1 MTTLSISPAEYQTFR
16 AFLEQAC
23 GIMLGEDKHYLV
35 SSRLGRLMAEQG
47 IPTLGELV
55 TRLTGVRGAEL
66 RVRVIDAMTT
76 NETLW
81 FRDTTPYDA
90 LTRHILPELAQIP
103 GRPLRFW
110 SAACS
115 SGQEPY
121 SISMVV
127 QEYVVSKPGQLTWGV
142 QIVGTDISNTIL
154 KEAIAGIYDSIS
166 LARGVSPERRQRH
179 FTPLGDKWQVKP
191 EIRARASFKELNLKQ
206 NYAALGKFDVI
217 FCRNVLIYFSA
228 EFKRDI
234 LSRLAQ
240 ALSPGGYLI
249 LGSSEAIANL
259 CDAFE
264 MVHCAGGVIYRL
276 KDGKAG
282 K

>member
-1 MTTLSISPAEYQTFR
+1 MTTLAITPPEYQAFH
-16 AFLEQAC
+16 AFLEEAC
-23 GIMLGEDKHYLV
+23 GITLGADKYYLV
-35 SSRLGRLMAEQG
+35 SSRLGRLMTEQG
-47 IPTLGELV
+47 IPTLGVLV
-55 TRLTGVRGAEL
+55 AQLASGRNLDL
-66 RVRVIDAMTT
+66 RARVIDAMTT

-127 QEYVVSKPGQLTWGV
+127 QEYVLSKPGQLPWGV
-142 QIVGTDISNTIL
+142 QIVGTDISSTML
-154 KEAIAGIYDSIS
+154 KEANAGIYDSMS
-166 LARGVSPERRQRH
+166 LARGVSPERRQRF
-179 FTPLGDKWQVKP
+179 FTPLGDKWQLKP
-191 EIRARASFKELNLKQ
+191 EIRGRASFKELNLKQ

-228 EFKRDI
+228 ELKRDI

-240 ALSPGGYLI
+240 ALNPGGYLI
-249 LGSSEAIANL
+249 LGSSEAISSL
-259 CDAFE
+259 SDAFD
-264 MVHCAGGVIYRL
+264 MVHYASGVVYRL
-276 KDGKAG
+276 KGGKTG
-282 K
+282 G